1 MMPSTAQHSTAQH
14 STAQPHSDQIKQSE
28 AEAKRRKPKQ
38 IKENRSKTRIK
49 RQEEG
54 RVCVSVCAREQG
66 SAVLAVGGGR
76 ESLSNTPSVARVN
89 ASDSSLDT
97 HTHIGSWY
105 SDTCNSTDARNSY
118 RARPHTTRP
127 VHSDNGQR
135 ERGHVVVEWK
145 HQQAFDSD
153 GMTMYTAQH
162 VNEHHDAQTD
172 AHRQTT
178 PQQQQLHKKT
188 CDKGNMHDHCS
199 SCSSREETRRKCST
213 CGRMESPD
221 NGC

>member
-1 MMPSTAQHSTAQH
+1 MC
-14 STAQPHSDQIKQSE
+14 E
-28 AEAKRRKPKQ
+28 CVC
-38 IKENRSKTRIK
+38 TRTGFSGSGGGWG
-49 RQEEG
+49 EG
-54 RVCVSVCAREQG
+54 VSVQYPVSGAGEGERFF
-66 SAVLAVGGGR
+66 VG
-76 ESLSNTPSVARVN
+76 
-89 ASDSSLDT
+89 

-105 SDTCNSTDARNSY
+105 SVTCNSTDARNSY

-135 ERGHVVVEWK
+135 ERGRVVVVLSTHVEWK

-178 PQQQQLHKKT
+178 PQQ
-188 CDKGNMHDHCS
+188 
-199 SCSSREETRRKCST
+199 
-213 CGRMESPD
+213 
-221 NGC
+221 